1 MSRIGVGLNT
11 SLTPLVT
18 EIPRI
23 VDLLQDEEP
32 EVYGDQSAVAEGYM
46 LLDAVFGAGT
56 VLGPLISELTF
67 EQLGWT
73 GCTAVLG
80 MLSVSAMIPVVSF
93 YTRIL
98 SLMGSDQRCIC

>member
-1 MSRIGVGLNT
+1 MSRTGVGLNT

-80 MLSVSAMIPVVSF
+80 MLSVSAMIPVVSC